1 MSTSETVNEHF
12 LCICFSFHFA
22 PQNLNLLKL
31 CSNYAGYFFAPPGKH
46 YRIGLLFI
54 HKKWLG
60 RGGGTDLCDGAK
72 LRPGPK
78 EESLVGDGGEVLPI
92 YGLYRF
98 SIYTLS
104 DLGDLSNLIGS
115 LFSYKNKIK
124 KSAKKLFLSN
134 FYKR

>member
-1 MSTSETVNEHF
+1 MF
-12 LCICFSFHFA
+12 KLCWVTFA
-22 PQNLNLLKL
+22 PQ
-31 CSNYAGYFFAPPGKH
+31 GKH

-60 RGGGTDLCDGAK
+60 RRGGGTDFCDGAK

-78 EESLVGDGGEVLPI
+78 AESLGDGGEVLPI

-104 DLGDLSNLIGS
+104 MILVI
-115 LFSYKNKIK
+115 
-124 KSAKKLFLSN
+124 
-134 FYKR
+134 